1 MQRQG
6 EREGRREGRAEV
18 PRGHVVS
25 GRFWKAMGQVLL
37 PKSQSELS
45 PVSQKQACLSILA
58 PLKAASGRRH
68 FGTQVTGIKQHSRW
82 SHCVP
87 QVELGRGLLFLFKS
101 RLKKKTK
108 TGSGSKKEM
117 IKY

>member
-1 MQRQG
+1 M
-6 EREGRREGRAEV
+6 
-18 PRGHVVS
+18 
-25 GRFWKAMGQVLL
+25 
-37 PKSQSELS
+37 
-45 PVSQKQACLSILA
+45 SQKQACLSILA

-68 FGTQVTGIKQHSRW
+68 LGTQVTGISQHSRW

-101 RLKKKTK
+101 RLKKKTTK